1 MLGKTSTPTDC
12 SPRAFAP
19 GFSLYSLSRVA
30 LASRS
35 MVALLAANETV
46 EAAILIAR
54 VTAETAKN
62 NLSIALGILNWLRLQ
77 LNFII
82 ILLTIHN
89 LRRSSIRDLARHR
102 VSLLNQR
109 HSRRELIAQHNPVF
123 VFDLQVARRLF
134 GRQRCQHLRS
144 KSAAT
149 VALVLIERYPF
160 VQKLLGFQ
168 IGRALV

>member
-1 MLGKTSTPTDC
+1 MDLPFLRKAPSPNWPAIIKPPLTMLGKTSTPTDF

-35 MVALLAANETV
+35 MVALLAANETL
-46 EAAILIAR
+46 EATILIAR
-54 VTAETAKN
+54 VSAETAKN

-89 LRRSSIRDLARHR
+89 LRRSSIRD
-102 VSLLNQR
+102 
-109 HSRRELIAQHNPVF
+109 
-123 VFDLQVARRLF
+123 
-134 GRQRCQHLRS
+134 
-144 KSAAT
+144 
-149 VALVLIERYPF
+149 
-160 VQKLLGFQ
+160 Q
-168 IGRALV
+168 IGRASCR